1 MNTPSTET
9 YDFLFRG
16 KKGRKRARR
25 RRNNRMER
33 REAKTDSL
41 KIANEERR
49 LRNKIMRKTMLED
62 DSASRQAATVDIGN
76 GNAPLPKTGVHPW
89 LWVAGVLLVVGVIY
103 RRSR

>member
-1 MNTPSTET
+1 
-9 YDFLFRG
+9 
-16 KKGRKRARR
+16 
-25 RRNNRMER
+25 MER

-62 DSASRQAATVDIGN
+62 SGADRQAAADIGN
-76 GNAPLPKTGVHPW
+76 ENAPLPKTGVHPW